1 MCMANLNG
9 AKLNKPFSAYS
20 HEASL
25 DPELMMREMAEKM
38 GLPAPEP
45 TYHKPIHIPRRGF

>member
-45 TYHKPIHIPRRGF
+45 TYHKSIRIPRGGF